1 MLHSRPTVNGYVPVH
16 GGSAVQPVRAVTR
29 THPRVRGGLAVRLV
43 SLGFGLLLFALAI
56 VLILESKL
64 GLSPWDVL
72 NQGLAKHTPLSF
84 GMANVA
90 IGLTVLGLGWSLG
103 GAPGLG
109 TFANAVLV
117 GAFIQGLTSI
127 HAVTALAHDGL
138 SVRIPL
144 LVVGIWLIGP
154 ASAFYI
160 GADLGAGPRDTL
172 MLVGSRRTGRRVGL
186 VRAVLEV
193 CALAIG
199 IVLGGTF
206 GVGTV
211 LFAVLVG
218 PIVESSFALLQRS
231 PLAASTPTHT
241 PVVTGE

>member
-1 MLHSRPTVNGYVPVH
+1 
-16 GGSAVQPVRAVTR
+16 
-29 THPRVRGGLAVRLV
+29 VRGGLALRLT
-43 SLGFGLLLFALAI
+43 SLAVGLFVFALAI

-72 NQGLAKHTPLSF
+72 NQGLSRHTPLSF

-90 IGLTVLGLGWSLG
+90 IGLTVLLLGWSLG
-103 GAPGLG
+103 GRPGVG
-109 TFANAVLV
+109 TVANAVLV
-117 GAFIQGLTSI
+117 GAFIQGLTAV
-127 HAVTALAHDGL
+127 HALTALAHDGL

-144 LVVGIWLIGP
+144 LIVGIWLIGP
-154 ASAFYI
+154 ATALYI

-172 MLVGSRRTGRRVGL
+172 MLVGAQRTGRRVGL
-186 VRAVLEV
+186 VRGVLEV

-211 LFAVLVG
+211 LFAALVG
-218 PIVESSFALLQRS
+218 PVVESSFALLRRS
-231 PLAASTPTHT
+231 PLSTRTLTHA
-241 PVVTGE
+241 PVVIGE

>member
-1 MLHSRPTVNGYVPVH
+1 M
-16 GGSAVQPVRAVTR
+16 
-29 THPRVRGGLAVRLV
+29 RGGPAVRLA
-43 SLGFGLLLFALAI
+43 SLAFGLLLFGLAI

-90 IGLTVLGLGWSLG
+90 VGLTVLLLGWLLG
-103 GAPGLG
+103 GPPGFG
-109 TFANAVLV
+109 TFANAILI
-117 GAFIQGLTSI
+117 GAFIQALTAI
-127 HAVTALAHDGL
+127 HAVAALAHDGL

-144 LVVGIWLIGP
+144 LVAGIWLIGP

-172 MLVGSRRTGRRVGL
+172 MLVGARRTGRRVGL

-193 CALAIG
+193 CALAAG
-199 IVLGGTF
+199 IALGGTY

-211 LFAVLVG
+211 LFALLVG
-218 PIVESSFALLQRS
+218 PVVESSFALLQRS
-231 PLAASTPTHT
+231 PLAARTPAHT
-241 PVVTGE
+241 PVITGE